1 MAVEKEVDFL
11 KFLIENLVKNPGDIE
26 INRQEDELG
35 ILLTL
40 KINPEDMGLIIWKS
54 WNTVNAI
61 RSILKVLWL
70 KMEKRINLK
79 VLD

>member
-1 MAVEKEVDFL
+1 MEKEFL
-11 KFLIENLVKNPGDIE
+11 EFIIKKLVANEDK
-26 INRQEDELG
+26 INIDKQEDELW

-40 KINPEDMGLIIWKS
+40 KVDPSDMWIVIGKS

-61 RSILKVLWL
+61 RTLLRTVWIKSW
-70 KMEKRINLK
+70 KRINLK